1 MSTGLLPRLLDPRK
15 LANQGGA
22 IRGQMSVG
30 ELPRLREFPESQDEP
45 VAVELV
51 FSRDEQGHHC
61 VHGSVDTRLAM
72 QCQRCLEPVTLEL
85 AIPVI
90 LAMAW
95 GNDQMKALPPEY
107 DPWLITADQVPLADL
122 LEEEILLALPAV
134 AVHEH
139 CPHDLVEENAE
150 DPSEDEAEPE
160 KENPFAV
167 LAQLKKG
174 DSEE

>member
-1 MSTGLLPRLLDPRK
+1 MSTGPLPRFLDPRK
-15 LANQGGA
+15 LADQGGT
-22 IRGQMSVG
+22 IRGDMRVG
-30 ELPRLREFPESQDEP
+30 ELPRLREFRESQQEN
-45 VAVELV
+45 VAVDLA
-51 FSRDEQGHHC
+51 FSRDELGHHC
-61 VHGSVDTRLAM
+61 VHGSVATRLEV

-85 AIPVI
+85 DARVT
-90 LAMAW
+90 LALAW
-95 GNDQMKALPPEY
+95 GDDQMKALPSEY
-107 DPWLITADQVPLADL
+107 DPWLINADQMPLADL

-139 CPHDLVEENAE
+139 CPHGLMEDYAD

-174 DSEE
+174 NREE

>member
-15 LANQGGA
+15 LANQGGV
-22 IRGQMSVG
+22 IRGQMNVG
-30 ELPRLREFPESQDEP
+30 EMPRLGEFPGSQDEP
-45 VAVELV
+45 VAVDLA
-51 FSRDEQGHHC
+51 FSRDDQGHHC
-61 VHGSVDTRLAM
+61 VEGSVSTRLAL

-85 AIPVI
+85 DIRVS

-95 GNDQMKALPPEY
+95 GDDQMKALPPEY
-107 DPWLITADQVPLADL
+107 DPWLITSDQMPLADL
-122 LEEEILLALPAV
+122 LEEEILLALPAA

-139 CPHDLVEENAE
+139 CPHDLVKENAE
-150 DPSEDEAEPE
+150 DPTEDDAEPE

-174 DSEE
+174 GSEE